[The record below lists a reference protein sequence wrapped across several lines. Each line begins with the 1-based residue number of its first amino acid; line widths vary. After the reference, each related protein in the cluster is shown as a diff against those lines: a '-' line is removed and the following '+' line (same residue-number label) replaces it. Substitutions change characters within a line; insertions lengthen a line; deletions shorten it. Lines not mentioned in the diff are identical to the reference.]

1 MRTRSL
7 YPTLKAI
14 RLTLINLLLICS
26 LAQAQQLEP
35 TSESS
40 ALESYD
46 FHIQKYRKN
55 QTLGIINL
63 AAGGVF
69 LITGMVISFDD
80 ALWDAMGDAF
90 VDGEGEADLKINGFM
105 IGGVCASLASIP
117 FFMKANEHKK
127 KANLLLGTSQ
137 STLNN
142 NHFKSPKN
150 IGITLVIPID

>member
-26 LAQAQQLEP
+26 FTQAQQLEP
-35 TSESS
+35 ASEPL

-46 FHIQKYRKN
+46 FHMQKYREN
-55 QTLGIINL
+55 RTVGFILA
-63 AAGGVF
+63 AAGGIS

-90 VDGEGEADLKINGFM
+90 VDGEGEAGLKINGFM

-127 KANLLLGTSQ
+127 KVNLLLGTSQ

-142 NHFKSPKN
+142 NHFETPKN